1 MAGNKNIIPL
11 CKIIDWKKLKVI
23 IKETVAFINKKYSK
37 KAIDLNDFNLN
48 RIVCYRC
55 KGIDLQGKN
64 VELSGFEGRSSF
76 VYNNSYEIFEI
87 PFIDNNNKE
96 EIFLMFA
103 KNNSFE
109 GQWIVA
115 YMYIHHIV
123 KNNKYYRKVVFTP
136 IFDGAISYNHK
147 SNHYVFNC
155 EKRRC
160 AFSKGIMRTNTYFD
174 NRGYR
179 ASQYGKTYAF
189 YLNNKS
195 QTELSI
201 KKYKK
206 NKKRSI
212 R

>member
-37 KAIDLNDFNLN
+37 KVIDLKYFNTN
-48 RIVCYRC
+48 KIICYRC

-64 VELSGFEGRSSF
+64 VELSGFKGRSCF
-76 VYNNSYEIFEI
+76 VYDNSYEIFEI

-96 EIFLMFA
+96 ETFLMFA

-109 GQWIVA
+109 GQWIVT
-115 YMYIHHIV
+115 YMFINHTV

-147 SNHYVFNC
+147 SKNYLFNC
-155 EKRRC
+155 EKRNWSFNR
-160 AFSKGIMRTNTYFD
+160 GIMRTDTYFD
-174 NRGYR
+174 NRSYR
-179 ASQYGKTYAF
+179 ANEYGKTYAF

-195 QTELSI
+195 QTELY
-201 KKYKK
+201 KNYKK
-206 NKKRSI
+206 NKKRSM